1 MTKTKLTFNI
11 RETAEILVPDQM
23 GRTSYYIA
31 LLMILIMV
39 ALITV
44 LLSSLP
50 GSVPLFFSMP
60 WGESRLAPKGMLYL
74 LPSISVIFLIINL
87 GLGKMASKLSP
98 LLPRILA
105 VASAVVAGMMIIS
118 LGGIIQSLIL

>member
-31 LLMILIMV
+31 LLMILVMV
-39 ALITV
+39 SLITV